1 MFKTTRAVK
10 GERPR
15 GAREIARVALSALR
29 QELSGD
35 DGRPVEVVR
44 YSVRK
49 QTCYAAVRHGHDPAV
64 AWVVSVSVPDGS
76 GAVVE
81 GVCEDESPGKE
92 SCPRCVL
99 GALGP
104 ARTPEARSWREAC
117 LDAALSRA
125 RRAEA

>member
-1 MFKTTRAVK
+1 MFKTRRDVK

-15 GAREIARVALSALR
+15 GAREVARVALSALR
-29 QELSGD
+29 QELGD
-35 DGRPVEVVR
+35 DDGPPVEVVR

-49 QTCYAAVRHGHDPAV
+49 QTCYAAVRRGHEPAV
-64 AWVVSVSVPDGS
+64 AWVVSVGVTEGE
-76 GAVVE
+76 GARVE
-81 GVCEDESPGKE
+81 GVCEDESPDKE

-104 ARTPEARSWREAC
+104 ARTPEARTWREAC